1 MSKSQRNKG
10 ASFEREVSNLLG
22 VRRHLRCD
30 WSESAP
36 DIITDTLLVEC
47 KRRKTIAVM
56 RFFEQARGYA
66 ERDPEGRIPVVF
78 MREDRGELVVMLGAE
93 DFLALMHRRE
103 D

>member
-1 MSKSQRNKG
+1 LSKSQRNKG
-10 ASFEREVSNLLG
+10 ASFEREVANLLG

-36 DIITDTLLVEC
+36 DIITERFLVEC
-47 KRRKTIAVM
+47 KRYARIAAV
-56 RFFEQARGYA
+56 RWLEQARGYA